1 MSLVPTLWSALR
13 AQPHAGLELVGE
25 GTLESR
31 YDVSGLAAAS
41 IAVSGLATGDAVR
54 VDRALA
60 DAWFGL
66 ALKPVGWE
74 LPSPW
79 DSLAGDYRTADG
91 WIRLHTNAPHHR
103 LAALL
108 VLNVTERAQPR
119 KGAAIV
125 GRELEPEP
133 DFAAE
138 SIAERADVTAAV
150 ATWSGLDLE
159 SEIVES
165 GGAAAVLRTP
175 EEWAVHPQG
184 RAVAAEPLIAW
195 EAGGAARLNGFRVL
209 DLTRVIAGPV
219 ATRFL
224 AGLGA
229 DVLRIDPPDWNEPAI
244 VPEMTL
250 GKRAARAN
258 FFDAGGMRKL
268 RLLIE
273 QADVIVHGYRADAM
287 ERLGLDAAG
296 LREINPGII
305 DVALNAYGWTGPW
318 RNRRGFDS
326 LVQMSSGIAYS
337 ADGPSPLPVQALD
350 HATGYLAAAAV
361 LEGLRRRRETGLG
374 SSARLSLARTALEL
388 ESAGR
393 VAPAPSAGQVARSA
407 YRDQTTGFNTSPAVT
422 TPPTNVDTPWG
433 LATVLPSPLTIGGR
447 PLHWERAPRPLGTD
461 KPRWDEPS

>member
-1 MSLVPTLWSALR
+1 MNLVQALWSAVR
-13 AQPHAGLELVGE
+13 DAPHAELELGGR
-25 GTLESR
+25 GTLDSR
-31 YDVSGLAAAS
+31 YDVSGLATAS
-41 IAVSGLATGDAVR
+41 IAVAGLATGEPVR
-54 VDRALA
+54 LDRGLA
-60 DAWFGL
+60 DAWFGP
-66 ALKPVGWE
+66 ALRPVGWE

-108 VLNVTERAQPR
+108 VLGVSERATPR
-119 KGAAIV
+119 RGAAIV
-125 GRELEPEP
+125 GKEVEPEP

-138 SIAERADVTAAV
+138 AIAERADVTAAV
-150 ATWSGLDLE
+150 ALWRGADLE

-175 EEWAVHPQG
+175 AEWAAHPQG
-184 RAVAAEPLIAW
+184 VAVASEPLIAW
-195 EAGGAARLNGFRVL
+195 SAGAAATREPGFRVL

-229 DVLRIDPPDWNEPAI
+229 DVLRIDPPDWNEPAA

-258 FFDAGGMRKL
+258 FHDAGGMRKL

-273 QADVIVHGYRADAM
+273 RADVIVHGYRADAL
-287 ERLGLDAAG
+287 ERLGLDAAA
-296 LREINPGII
+296 LQEISPGIV

-326 LVQMSSGIAYS
+326 LVQMSSGIAFG
-337 ADGPSPLPVQALD
+337 ADAPSPLPVQALD
-350 HATGYLAAAAV
+350 HATGYLAAAAA

-388 ESAGR
+388 RPASR
-393 VAPAPSAGQVARSA
+393 VARSAPPVDRVARSA
-407 YRDQTTGFNTSPAVT
+407 YRDSTPGFDTGAAR
-422 TPPTNVDTPWG
+422 PTQPTPWG
-433 LATVLPSPLTIGGR
+433 PAELLASPLTIGGR
-447 PLHWERAPRPLGTD
+447 PLHWQRAPRALGTD
-461 KPRWDEPS
+461 KPRWD